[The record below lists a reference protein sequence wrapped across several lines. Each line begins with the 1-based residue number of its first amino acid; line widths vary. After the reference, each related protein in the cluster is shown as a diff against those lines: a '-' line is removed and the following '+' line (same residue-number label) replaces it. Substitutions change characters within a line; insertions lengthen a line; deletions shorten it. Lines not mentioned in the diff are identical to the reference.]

1 MERIESM
8 LSQAECWALSA
19 LDSAQSSLSS
29 TLSATTA
36 LLIGRDCDVETPPPP
51 LFESCNITQADDG
64 KTPATVVSC
73 SI

>member
-36 LLIGRDCDVETPPPP
+36 LFIGRDCDVETPP